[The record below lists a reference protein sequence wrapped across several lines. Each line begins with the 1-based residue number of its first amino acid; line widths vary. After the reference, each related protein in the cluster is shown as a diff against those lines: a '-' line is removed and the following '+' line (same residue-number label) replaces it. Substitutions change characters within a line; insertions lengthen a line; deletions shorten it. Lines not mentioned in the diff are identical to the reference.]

1 MGVEAVDVC
10 SAKSGENRVLWAL
23 KRPADGKTRGSIY
36 TAMKRAELEAV
47 GGDNAFG
54 VTFQLVIHR

>member
-1 MGVEAVDVC
+1 MKTVP
-10 SAKSGENRVLWAL
+10 KQQQKPRFWAPE
-23 KRPADGKTRGSIY
+23 RPADGKTRGSIY

-47 GGDNAFG
+47 GGDNGFG